1 MGTISEK
8 ELASLSEL
16 LSSEELL
23 VKKFQVMASQA
34 DDTKMKAMFESISDK
49 HQEHMNRLYKYL

>member
-8 ELASLSEL
+8 ELSTLSEL

-23 VKKFQVMASQA
+23 VKKFKVMASQA
-34 DDTKMKAMFESISDK
+34 EDMKMKSMFESISDK
-49 HQEHMNRLYKYL
+49 HQDHMNRLYKYL